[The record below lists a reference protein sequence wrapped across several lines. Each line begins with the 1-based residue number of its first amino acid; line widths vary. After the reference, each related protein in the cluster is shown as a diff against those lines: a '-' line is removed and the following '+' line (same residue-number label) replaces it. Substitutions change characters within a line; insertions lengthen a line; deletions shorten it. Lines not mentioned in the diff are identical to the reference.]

1 MTDQIDWEKVDKK
14 VKKFTFEDEVKLAKC
29 VHVYDGDTVHLVF
42 PVQGILYRWSCRL
55 SGVDTPELRTRNKQ
69 EKVYGYQVR
78 DALREKLANKMVM
91 VHCGEFD
98 KYGRLLGQ
106 IYLKDDYEEQKG
118 GNKDEQGVQG
128 DSDDLQKNSINQWL
142 IDNNYAFPY
151 DGGSKKDW
159 DDFLSNKK
167 KDKSE

>member
-29 VHVYDGDTVHLVF
+29 VYVYDGDTVQLVF

-55 SGVDTPELRTRNKQ
+55 SGVDTPELRTRNKI
-69 EKVYGYQVR
+69 EKKYGYQVR
-78 DALREKLANKMVM
+78 DALRERLTNKMVM

-106 IYLKDDYEEQKG
+106 IYLKDDYEQQTG
-118 GNKDEQGVQG
+118 GGGG

-142 IDNNYAFPY
+142 IDNNYAFAY
-151 DGGSKKDW
+151 DGGSKKCW
-159 DDFLSNKK
+159 EEFLSQ
-167 KDKSE
+167 KDKDKTD

>member
-1 MTDQIDWEKVDKK
+1 MTDQIDWDKVDKK
-14 VKKFTFEDEVKLAKC
+14 VKKFTFEDEFKLAKC
-29 VHVYDGDTVHLVF
+29 VHVYDGDTVQVVF

-69 EKVYGYQVR
+69 EKAYGYHVR
-78 DALREKLANKMVM
+78 DALREKLSNKMVM

-106 IYLKDDYEEQKG
+106 IYLKDDYDVQNGG
-118 GNKDEQGVQG
+118 GNNG

-142 IDNNYAFPY
+142 IDNNFAFPY

-159 DDFLSNKK
+159 EEFLTHKN

>member
-1 MTDQIDWEKVDKK
+1 MTDQIDWDKVDKK

-29 VHVYDGDTVHLVF
+29 VNVYDGDTIQLVF
-42 PVQGILYRWSCRL
+42 PVQGTLYRWSCRL

-69 EKVYGYQVR
+69 EKMYGYQVR
-78 DALREKLANKMVM
+78 DALREKLSNKMVM

-106 IYLKDDYEEQKG
+106 IYLKDDYEKQKG
-118 GNKDEQGVQG
+118 GG

-151 DGGSKKDW
+151 DGGSKKNW
-159 DDFLSNKK
+159 EEFLTQ
-167 KDKSE
+167 KDKSKTE

>member
-1 MTDQIDWEKVDKK
+1 MINWDEINDAPEFSLEGQELKAKV
-14 VKKFTFEDEVKLAKC
+14 VS
-29 VHVYDGDTVHLVF
+29 VYDGDTVKCVF
-42 PVQGILYRWSCRL
+42 PLNNKLYKWNCRL
-55 SGVDTPELRTRNKQ
+55 SGVDTPEIRTRDKV
-69 EKVYGYQVR
+69 EKKYGYQVR
-78 DALREKLANKMVM
+78 DALREKITDKMVM

-106 IYLKDDYEEQKG
+106 IYLKDEYEQQTG
-118 GNKDEQGVQG
+118 GGG

-159 DDFLSNKK
+159 EEFLSKK
-167 KDKSE
+167 EKDKTE